1 MLATR
6 SLIRFRRRS
15 GAVGGGA
22 AARRLSTATPSPADA
37 ADEVERKFAPTPR
50 TLALLAS
57 LGTPRATTFVDRY
70 FDTLDHLLTT
80 RDMWL
85 RRRDA
90 RVELKYPMAAQDDAA
105 SAPPPAIGGVDYY
118 HETGD
123 WAVIARV
130 AGLARL
136 RAPYPAPAVPTPDV
150 ERWLERSGVHLFGE
164 LRTHRRRYLLT
175 LPVGNG
181 GGPQQHRVHV
191 DVDSVELTAVVPDGG
206 TARDGRAAAAA
217 HGRPYAIGEVELV
230 AAGGGLAPAAALRDV
245 FGALGIDPVPTVRGK
260 VLAYLHEHR
269 PAHYAALGASGLLA
283 AKLG

>member
-1 MLATR
+1 MLAP
-6 SLIRFRRRS
+6 LRRQLLVVPAAPR
-15 GAVGGGA
+15 AVPC
-22 AARRLSTATPSPADA
+22 ARWLGSTDTTH
-37 ADEVERKFAPTPR
+37 DEVERKFAPTQH

-57 LGTPRATTFVDRY
+57 LGAPRATTFVDRY

-90 RVELKYPMAAQDDAA
+90 RIELKYPMLATADA
-105 SAPPPAIGGVDYY
+105 SAAPPAIGGVDFY

-123 WAVIARV
+123 WAVIASV
-130 AGLARL
+130 AGLARM
-136 RAPYPAPAVPTPDV
+136 RAPHPAPTALPSDV

-164 LRTHRRRYLLT
+164 LRTHRRRYALT
-175 LPVGNG
+175 LPVGG
-181 GGPQQHRVHV
+181 GRGGHAGAQHRVHV

-206 TARDGRAAAAA
+206 TARDGRAAAAS
-217 HGRPYAIGEVELV
+217 GLPPYAIGEVELV
-230 AAGGGLAPAAALRDV
+230 AAGGGLAPAAALHDI
-245 FGALGIDPVPTVRGK
+245 FGSLGIDPAPTVRGK
-260 VLAYLHEHR
+260 VLAYLHQHR

>member
-1 MLATR
+1 MLAAR
-6 SLIRFRRRS
+6 SLIRILRRS

-22 AARRLSTATPSPADA
+22 AARHLSTATPSPADA

-50 TLALLAS
+50 TLVLLAS

-105 SAPPPAIGGVDYY
+105 PAPLGGVDYY

-123 WAVIARV
+123 WALIARV
-130 AGLARL
+130 ADLARL
-136 RAPYPAPAVPTPDV
+136 RAPYPAPAVPPPDV

-164 LRTHRRRYLLT
+164 LRTHRRRYVLT
-175 LPVGNG
+175 LPVGGG

-206 TARDGRAAAAA
+206 TARDGRATAAA
-217 HGRPYAIGEVELV
+217 HGRPYAIGE
-230 AAGGGLAPAAALRDV
+230 
-245 FGALGIDPVPTVRGK
+245 